1 MPLISR
7 GWFLIILSTGFVL
20 LTCLQARGSILTRG
34 IELVDKSRAYPVF
47 VLRAISELAGLA
59 LAATINATWER
70 MKWALVCRSRTNT
83 TFLDFLTLDEGTRAM
98 ALMDLAA
105 GRAGPSLRTRLWSL
119 GRLLSTVVIPVTGI
133 LIMSQV
139 EIQIAF
145 TEEPSQPPYLGYDL
159 QPMNASVAVEYF
171 GFSDLVLTANPGAF
185 LHNPARSVD
194 LSQQGEDASLCRLN
208 ADSQGQR
215 TGCHRSYFIAGESVF
230 MTPDLINDA
239 SFPKAEI
246 IYAPNRRG
254 FLLEFDAGD
263 STTRFDPEKECRTY
277 SSRYWG
283 ARAGAVRLCVGS
295 SGPNELQARLVSC
308 PGSIAALQQC
318 QNDTSWYDNVD
329 WTVKMSTYFRHASVA
344 YSRSNGTIIWHSFTN
359 APAIPLNITP
369 TETLS
374 AYDTLLYDTSNIFA
388 KNASTPP
395 AAAFSSSTFAAY
407 LWMSEPVF
415 SGQNATNPAT
425 INGVFSNL
433 QSLLTIPLYLCQN
446 GIARRLLPLA
456 LGAKSVDDK
465 SKDSSRGSGSSSPG
479 FDDLVGLLSLLPD
492 RTSPA
497 SFAYHRYQVA
507 ASTPT
512 LIAYIVL
519 SGVAVLCCAAAQLL
533 GRSGAFHYDAAQK
546 SQMEWLATLR
556 VRYIYTFRLTAE
568 SKPSTPPRCWRTE
581 GNRDAGRAAEGR
593 TKKSTDSKDKKILLK
608 ICRATNVYRRL
619 DEWQWQGGYN
629 LSLIRYYPYVPS
641 ASTAPS
647 SSSSSAVPRKIP
659 HSHKVE
665 ATRQAVAEVE
675 VARWWSDWSELQA

>member
-7 GWFLIILSTGFVL
+7 GWFLIILSTGLVL
-20 LTCLQARGSILTRG
+20 LACLQARGSILTRG
-34 IELVDKSRAYPVF
+34 IQLVDKSRAYPVF

-70 MKWALVCRSRTNT
+70 VKWAFVCRSRSKA
-83 TFLDFLTLDEGTRAM
+83 TFLDFLALDEGTGAM
-98 ALMDLAA
+98 GLIDLAA
-105 GRAGPSLRTRLWSL
+105 GRTGLSLRTRLWSL
-119 GRLLSTVVIPVTGI
+119 GRLLSTIVIPVTGI

-159 QPMNASVAVEYF
+159 QPMNASIAVEYLS
-171 GFSDLVLTANPGAF
+171 FSDLVLTANLGAF

-194 LSQQGEDASLCRLN
+194 LSSQGEDASLCRLN

-230 MTPDLINDA
+230 MTPELINDA
-239 SFPKAEI
+239 GFPKAEI

-254 FLLEFDAGD
+254 FQLDFDAGD
-263 STTRFDPEKECRTY
+263 STTRFDPVTECRTY

-283 ARAGAVRLCVGS
+283 AKAGAVRLCVGN

-308 PGSIAALQQC
+308 PGSIATLQQC
-318 QNDTSWYDNVD
+318 QNDISWHDNVD
-329 WTVKMSTYFRHASVA
+329 WTVKIPAYFRSVSVA
-344 YSRSNGTIIWHSFTN
+344 YSRSNGPIIWHSFTN

-369 TETLS
+369 AQILLT
-374 AYDTLLYDTSNIFA
+374 YDTLLYDASTFFA
-388 KNASTPP
+388 KNVSAPP

-425 INGVFSNL
+425 INGVFSSL
-433 QSLLTIPLYLCQN
+433 QSLLAIPLYLCQN

-456 LGAKSVDDK
+456 VGAKSVQE
-465 SKDSSRGSGSSSPG
+465 RGDGSSPG
-479 FDDLVGLLSLLPD
+479 LSDLVSMLSPLPE

-497 SFAYHRYQVA
+497 SFAYHRYQVV

-519 SGVAVLCCAAAQLL
+519 SGVAVLCCAAAHLL
-533 GRSGAFHYDAAQK
+533 VRFAGALPAGGGDRRRAVPELSRFPALDLFAHCTIEDQNRKVRRSG
-546 SQMEWLATLR
+546 
-556 VRYIYTFRLTAE
+556 
-568 SKPSTPPRCWRTE
+568 WR
-581 GNRDAGRAAEGR
+581 R
-593 TKKSTDSKDKKILLK
+593 
-608 ICRATNVYRRL
+608 
-619 DEWQWQGGYN
+619 
-629 LSLIRYYPYVPS
+629 
-641 ASTAPS
+641 
-647 SSSSSAVPRKIP
+647 
-659 HSHKVE
+659 
-665 ATRQAVAEVE
+665 
-675 VARWWSDWSELQA
+675 